1 MSNSKAL
8 NSGFLLYLII
18 LLVAVYIAI
27 IYIIMDPTSLPYM
40 EAKINMDGLI
50 FDIWKYFFYA
60 HITFGLVSLA
70 LGPFLLINRNE
81 KTEKLHRNFGIFY
94 AATIF
99 INTLI
104 VPYLAIFATG
114 GLPTGIAFLTLAV
127 AWFATTWVGVWRMI
141 QKEYQ
146 LHQEWM
152 LRSYVLTMVFVT
164 FRILVTIISMSFQVS
179 NDVAFPV
186 SISLAIVVNL
196 VIVEIL
202 IRKSRRKLNNVK
214 NVIS

>member
-1 MSNSKAL
+1 
-8 NSGFLLYLII
+8 
-18 LLVAVYIAI
+18 
-27 IYIIMDPTSLPYM
+27 M
-40 EAKINMDGLI
+40 EI
-50 FDIWKYFFYA
+50 FFYA